1 MVWSLKLKD
10 HGYFGITFVI
20 GRTIS
25 VFRNEIDSS
34 CSKKSS
40 FDLSFPRMCICN
52 FITVWECVDIY
63 RSESDIC
70 LHVRLHNFHH
80 NAELLFIHFIQS
92 SQYCGGCW
100 WNHFFLSLSALFIYG
115 GLGVQNYTLHTHC
128 ICKLQTHSAT
138 GQSNLRNLGM
148 KIDLHNVYFF

>member
-1 MVWSLKLKD
+1 M
-10 HGYFGITFVI
+10 YYI
-20 GRTIS
+20 
-25 VFRNEIDSS
+25 
-34 CSKKSS
+34 
-40 FDLSFPRMCICN
+40 ICN

-80 NAELLFIHFIQS
+80 NVELLFIHFIQS

-128 ICKLQTHSAT
+128 ICKLQTIEKIRFRGKIGNLLFNSVCTTPYLSHT
-138 GQSNLRNLGM
+138 FRGCVTYFYLQDSNRKSITFIWTKNSLSL
-148 KIDLHNVYFF
+148 L